1 MTTKRINRKI
11 AGLFGG
17 LAIIPLLAACGPQT
31 TTTTTQEEPA
41 VAPTVTPTVTPTT
54 GATPTTPVSPTTGAT
69 QNENIVAVASGNDS
83 FATLSAAIAAAGL
96 TETLAGQGPFTVF
109 APTEEAFAA
118 VPEATRQQLL
128 QPENQATL
136 RRILQYHV
144 VPGEI
149 TSSQLQAG
157 EVNTVEGEPLN
168 VQIDATANQV
178 RVNDATVTQPDI
190 QASNGVIHAI
200 DRVILPPNLNL

>member
-11 AGLFGG
+11 AGFFGG
-17 LAIIPLLAACGPQT
+17 LAIIPLLAACGPE
-31 TTTTTQEEPA
+31 TTTTQEEPA
-41 VAPTVTPTVTPTT
+41 VAPTVTPTV
-54 GATPTTPVSPTTGAT
+54 TPTTPVSPTTGAT